1 MLVNEKIIFRCISC
15 VSCLAMNGRSTA
27 RHAQGYA
34 FVRVDPMLCSLF
46 WKGRAEG
53 TPQFALYGAVLHPP
67 PKLFFFFFY
76 PCEVSQPQK
85 FVAVSREGNLFIFC
99 SVPAP
104 TCGVM
109 RVAEQRVKVA

>member
-1 MLVNEKIIFRCISC
+1 MHKVTLSSGSTQCCVRCFGKGEPRERRSLPYMARSC
-15 VSCLAMNGRSTA
+15 I
-27 RHAQGYA
+27 
-34 FVRVDPMLCSLF
+34 
-46 WKGRAEG
+46 
-53 TPQFALYGAVLHPP
+53 PP
-67 PKLFFFFFY
+67 PSCFFFFY